1 MTKFLSFWQAYGPI
15 LTGGAVIVSALIAFG
30 VLLSNRSIARR
41 RATLDL
47 ILHIESDGDL
57 IQARKEFIKIKKS
70 AVRSSEY
77 GKEDRRDSDEANYIK
92 TILNIN
98 ELVAVS
104 IKEGVISERVFRTWF
119 NGAFIDDY
127 NQMTGYITETRQW
140 KKSDKIFVEIEAL
153 AKRWESTNDQWYAKP
168 GWFKRKWQALR
179 LAIYA

>member
-1 MTKFLSFWQAYGPI
+1 MAQ
-15 LTGGAVIVSALIAFG
+15 
-30 VLLSNRSIARR
+30 R

-57 IQARKEFIKIKKS
+57 INARNEFTKIKKS
-70 AVRSSEY
+70 NFRSSQH
-77 GKEDRRDSDEANYIK
+77 GKEENRDTDEASHIK
-92 TILNIN
+92 TVLNIN

-127 NQMTGYITETRQW
+127 KQMTGYINEIRQW
-140 KKSDKIFVEIEAL
+140 KKSDKIFQELELL

-168 GWFKRKWQALR
+168 GWIARKYHAFAIFLR
-179 LAIYA
+179 A